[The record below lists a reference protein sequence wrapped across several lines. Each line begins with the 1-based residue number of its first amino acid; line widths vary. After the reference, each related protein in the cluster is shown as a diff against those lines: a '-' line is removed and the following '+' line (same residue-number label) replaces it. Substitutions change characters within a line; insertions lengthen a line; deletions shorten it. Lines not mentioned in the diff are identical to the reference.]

1 MFICDPLNLQQLME
15 KPAVVIPAGKH
26 LEQLVELKQTVTE
39 QDIFLSSITDKLN
52 LTMMELENQKVL
64 TETQAKEHAKA
75 TAR

>member
-1 MFICDPLNLQQLME
+1 M
-15 KPAVVIPAGKH
+15 VIPAGKH

-39 QDIFLSSITDKLN
+39 QDIFLSSITEKLN

-64 TETQAKEHAKA
+64 NETQAKEHAEA

>member
-1 MFICDPLNLQQLME
+1 M
-15 KPAVVIPAGKH
+15 VIPAGKH

-39 QDIFLSSITDKLN
+39 QDIFLSSITEKLN

-64 TETQAKEHAKA
+64 NETQAKEYAEA

>member
-1 MFICDPLNLQQLME
+1 MA

-26 LEQLVELKQTVTE
+26 LEQLAELKQTVTE
-39 QDIFLSSITDKLN
+39 QDIFLSSITEKLN

-64 TETQAKEHAKA
+64 NDTQAKEYAEA